1 MQMLLLCS
9 GFHGTMQRQM
19 LGVVA
24 VEPCHRFL
32 KLSMYFTEGRIN
44 LPPAREELFLN
55 RSS

>member
-9 GFHGTMQRQM
+9 VFHGTMQWQM
-19 LGVVA
+19 LGVAA

-32 KLSMYFTEGRIN
+32 KLSMYFTEGRTN